1 MKLAFVEL
9 FEAEKVIKPG
19 LPVILETSDP
29 NYSGIYKSLVHDY
42 YPDRNL
48 LKIAMPSFKG
58 RLVPI
63 APGTILYVKIVDGK
77 SLYAFDSRVIN
88 YGKDEEGFNVTYV
101 SVPER
106 IKRIQRR
113 RFVRVNAVLTGRL
126 RFSDKDEYVTFITK
140 DVSAGGALILVKEPL
155 PVGTFINIDL
165 TFTPELVLE
174 DQKAKIVRDSGKS
187 EEGYYMYGIEFL
199 DLPDSIQSK
208 IIRFCF
214 DIERKE
220 RLQKKLEEES

>member
-1 MKLAFVEL
+1 MKLVFVEL
-9 FEAEKVIKPG
+9 LDTEKIIKPG

-29 NYSGIYKSLVHDY
+29 EYSGVYKSLIHDY

-77 SLYAFDSRVIN
+77 SLYAFNSRVIN
-88 YGKDEEGFNVTYV
+88 YGKDEEGFNITYI
-101 SVPER
+101 SIPEKIR
-106 IKRIQRR
+106 RIQRR
-113 RFVRVNAVLTGRL
+113 RFVRVNAILTGKL
-126 RFSDKDEYVTFITK
+126 RFSDKDEYLPFITK

-155 PVGTFINIDL
+155 PTGTFINVDL
-165 TFTPELVLE
+165 TFTPELVLK
-174 DQKAKIVRDSGKS
+174 DQKAKIVRDVGKS
-187 EEGYYMYGIEFL
+187 EEGYYMYGIEFQ
-199 DLPDSIQSK
+199 DLPDAIQSK